1 MPLLVDLF
9 VLGLAFIVGHLIRRY
24 FILTSGEQKTNIK
37 FIKDFSLITGSKD
50 IIFTHNKIL
59 ALNADDRH
67 HELGDTFGCYFG
79 EKMQVFSRD
88 PDLIYKICVN
98 DFQKHRNRPFFDSLS
113 KYMRASL
120 LEARDTE
127 WQSSRRAVG
136 SVLKASKLKMDNVE
150 SDVELATSQ
159 MIASID
165 KRIKEAQDNG
175 REPIIDVYQINKN
188 FIMHSILKI
197 IFNTEDLVNF
207 DREYNDVVEE
217 MHKFVTVN
225 YEYIARV
232 CFLIPT
238 MTNLVR
244 PLLGFFDHGKVLG
257 LLQMKLEKILAK
269 SLRDQRDNKLMD
281 SSRLTTIH
289 SLINSHRRGE
299 LSREQLMGNAI
310 FLMLAGFATSV
321 DSMSAMM
328 WELARNQ
335 KTQDK
340 LRADLLQYGE
350 NSSYLDQCINETL
363 RLYPG
368 SLTNRD
374 LGEDVYHKDFKLV
387 KGLSFNINLYSLH
400 RDHKYWGSDALKW
413 KPDRFDKSLVEKFHP
428 AQFIPFGIGPRNC
441 VGYNLAK
448 LELKKFTAQFLLR
461 YKVDICEN
469 TQPRLNFVP
478 LGALPYALPIE
489 GPVVL
494 KLTFAN
500 ANQQ

>member
-1 MPLLVDLF
+1 MSILLDLF
-9 VLGLAFIVGHLIRRY
+9 VLGLTWIVFQLMRRY
-24 FILTSGEQKTNIK
+24 FIMESGEKKTNLK
-37 FIKDFSLITGSKD
+37 FIKKYNLITGSKD
-50 IIFTHNKIL
+50 IVFTNNKII
-59 ALNADDRH
+59 AENADDRH
-67 HELGDTFGCYFG
+67 KELGDTFGCYFG

-98 DFQKHRNRPFFDSLS
+98 DFQKHRNRPQFDSLS
-113 KYMRASL
+113 KYMKASL

-136 SVLKASKLKMDNVE
+136 SVLKASKLKLDNVDSE
-150 SDVELATSQ
+150 VEIATSR
-159 MIASID
+159 MLNSID
-165 KRIKEAQDNG
+165 RLISDANKQGKESM
-175 REPIIDVYQINKN
+175 IDVYQINKN

-197 IFNTEDLVNF
+197 IFNTDELVNF
-207 DREYNDVVEE
+207 DSERNDVVEE

-225 YEYIARV
+225 YEFIARV
-232 CFLIPT
+232 CFLLPT
-238 MTNLVR
+238 MTHLVR
-244 PLLGFFDHGKVLG
+244 PLLGFFDHGKYLA
-257 LLQMKLEKILAK
+257 LLQKKLEKILAK
-269 SLRDQRDNKLMD
+269 TLQDQRDRKSLD
-281 SSRLTTIH
+281 SGRLTTIH

-335 KTQDK
+335 DKQGK
-340 LRADLLQYGE
+340 LRSDLLQYGE
-350 NSSYLDQCINETL
+350 NSKYLEQCINETL

-374 LGEDVYHKDFKLV
+374 LGEDVFHKDFKLV

-400 RDHKYWGSDALKW
+400 RDPKYWGKDALKW
-413 KPDRFDKSLVEKFHP
+413 DPDRFDPVKVEKFHQ

-448 LELKKFTAQFLLR
+448 LELIKFTAQFLLR
-461 YKVDICEN
+461 YKVEPCKE
-469 TQPRLNFVP
+469 TQPKLEFVP
-478 LGALPYALPIE
+478 LGALPYALPIQ
-489 GPVVL
+489 GPVYL
-494 KLTFAN
+494 KLSRASS
-500 ANQQ
+500 A